1 MNTNYTR
8 VIPRDLFNEA
18 KLLKCLGVLTL
29 LIHDNQAPEGLE
41 VEQLNNSFKIGLT
54 NDGSLKT
61 NSLQFTYK
69 NQVLEFQTTYNSKS
83 NFPLYCYFDYC
94 EYLVFDENGNFENEF
109 LDFLQ
114 TL

>member
-1 MNTNYTR
+1 MDLNYTR

-29 LIHDNQAPEGLE
+29 LIHDNQAPKGLK
-41 VEQLNNSFKIGLT
+41 VEQIDNDFKIGLT
-54 NDGSLKT
+54 DDGSLKT

-69 NQVLEFQTTYNSKS
+69 NQILDFQTTYNSKS
-83 NFPLYCYFDYC
+83 NFPFYCVFDYC
-94 EYLVFDENGNFENEF
+94 EYLVFNENGDLDPEF
-109 LDFLQ
+109 LDFLE